1 MKLLICD
8 DHALFRDGLK
18 QLVLQHN
25 NTFEVIEAASL
36 AEGYQQCEL
45 HDFSLILLDLNMP
58 GSSGVT
64 SLPEVC
70 QRMATPIVV
79 ISADDRTETIQ
90 MAAKQGIAG
99 YLAKTSDSHL
109 IASVIDKVLAG
120 EKYFPKEV
128 LQNCVLKGNASL
140 NTRQIEILQ
149 CLVDGLSNKQIAD
162 KINLSE
168 GTVRQYVTV
177 ILRSLC
183 VDNRTQ
189 AANAGRKLLH
199 EFMPS

>member
-18 QLVLQHN
+18 QLILQHN
-25 NTFEVIEAASL
+25 SAFEVSEAANL
-36 AEGYQQCEL
+36 TEGYQQCEL

-58 GSSGVT
+58 GSNGVT
-64 SLPEVC
+64 SLPEVSR
-70 QRMATPIVV
+70 RMATPIVV

-90 MAAKQGIAG
+90 MAAKQGVAG
-99 YLAKTSDSHL
+99 YLPKTSDSKT
-109 IASVIDKVLAG
+109 ITSVIDNVLAG
-120 EKYFPKEV
+120 EKCFPEEA
-128 LQNCVLKGNASL
+128 LQKYEPRGDTSL

-168 GTVRQYVTV
+168 GTVRQYVTM
-177 ILRSLC
+177 ILRCLG

-189 AANAGRKLLH
+189 AANAGRKLLQ
-199 EFMPS
+199 PA

>member
-18 QLVLQHN
+18 QLILQHN
-25 NTFEVIEAASL
+25 SEFEVMEAVSMT
-36 AEGYQQCEL
+36 EVYQQC
-45 HDFSLILLDLNMP
+45 DAYQFSLVLLDLNMP
-58 GSSGVT
+58 GSTGVT
-64 SLPEVC
+64 TLPEVC
-70 QRMATPIVV
+70 QRVVAPIVV
-79 ISADDRTETIQ
+79 VSADDRTETIQ

-99 YLAKTSDSHL
+99 YLPKTSDSQT
-109 IASVIDKVLAG
+109 IMSVITKVLAG
-120 EKYFPKEV
+120 EKSFPEEV
-128 LQNCVLKGNASL
+128 LQKCELKGDRSL

-177 ILRSLC
+177 ILRCLG

-189 AANAGRKLLH
+189 AANAGRKLLQ
-199 EFMPS
+199 PV